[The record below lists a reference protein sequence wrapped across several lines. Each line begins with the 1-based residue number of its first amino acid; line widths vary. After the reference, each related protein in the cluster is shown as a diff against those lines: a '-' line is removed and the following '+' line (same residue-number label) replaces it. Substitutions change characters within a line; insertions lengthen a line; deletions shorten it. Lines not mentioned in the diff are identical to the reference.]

1 MCLTPFLLGV
11 GSRTH
16 YEVINTRS
24 LCGFGNECWI
34 IYYND
39 NNMNNLRFS
48 MGDGFKKLG
57 PWLGEGGELLFKWE
71 TWIKAPFP
79 LLTQLVETIEGV
91 LVNTSMHYTIWASP
105 FLVLYVCG
113 QEGELRVVKVT
124 TTIFVVLSY
133 HGGFLWSFCQLSCF
147 FQKIFLHMNKEMN
160 GKACNYILYFFD
172 QTPQLLLS
180 CCTFLSGYW
189 FLGSYYL
196 VSIVADKFFDEPI

>member
-1 MCLTPFLLGV
+1 
-11 GSRTH
+11 
-16 YEVINTRS
+16 
-24 LCGFGNECWI
+24 
-34 IYYND
+34 
-39 NNMNNLRFS
+39 

-71 TWIKAPFP
+71 TWIKAPSP
-79 LLTQLVETIEGV
+79 LLTQLVETIEDVFYYKYALYHMSLTFSCIVCVWTGRR
-91 LVNTSMHYTIWASP
+91 TSSSEGNYNHVFSILIPWWLFMVILSVVS
-105 FLVLYVCG
+105 FLNKCF
-113 QEGELRVVKVT
+113 LR
-124 TTIFVVLSY
+124 
-133 HGGFLWSFCQLSCF
+133 
-147 FQKIFLHMNKEMN
+147 MNKELN